1 MDHMRV
7 TILGSGTVVPSLR
20 RAACSFL
27 LELGDLNILFEIGA
41 GTMRRLLEAGKEIS
55 DISYLFISHLH
66 LDHAGELASYIFASK
81 YPEAYRRRKPLTV
94 IGARGLLRL
103 YEGLKEVYGEW
114 MVMEEGILNL
124 IELDHSQPDSLET
137 DRFRVQ
143 SLPVP
148 HIKSSIGYRFTA
160 PNGLSITYSGDTG
173 FCEDLIVLAQDTDL
187 FLCEASIPDDRK
199 APGHLTPSEAGE
211 IASRARVKKL
221 VLTHFFP
228 ECDEADMEAQCRK
241 TYQGPL
247 LLAEDLMTIDVG

>member
-7 TILGSGTVVPSLR
+7 TILGSGTVVPFLK

-41 GTMRRLLEAGKEIS
+41 GTMRRILEAGKEIS

-66 LDHAGELASYIFASK
+66 LDHAGEFASYIFASK
-81 YPEAYRRRKPLTV
+81 YPETYRRRKPLTV
-94 IGARGLLRL
+94 VGARGLNRL
-103 YEGLKEVYGEW
+103 YEGLKDVYGEW
-114 MVMEEGILNL
+114 MVMEDGLLNL
-124 IELDHSQPDSLET
+124 IELDNSQPDSLET
-137 DRFRVQ
+137 DRFQVR

-148 HIKSSIGYRFTA
+148 HIKSSIGYRLTA
-160 PNGLSITYSGDTG
+160 PNGLSIAYSGDTD
-173 FCEDLIVLAQDTDL
+173 FCEDLITLARDTDL
-187 FLCEASIPDDRK
+187 FICEASTPEGRK
-199 APGHLTPSEAGE
+199 APGHLMPSEAGE

-247 LLAEDLMTIDVG
+247 LLANDLMTIDVG